1 MKIRIMVIAFVL
13 LMAVGVYSGFAD
25 GNLPGITSDDNYPN
39 GCVSCHSA
47 HDGND
52 YRLNVG
58 MKEMSSHP
66 TIDSMI
72 TNVPGDCAMCH
83 SGDALSKV
91 VHKVHY
97 SNPSENHYVEYYGE
111 CLNCHTFDSSSGSMT
126 VKSGK
131 KNW

>member
-1 MKIRIMVIAFVL
+1 MKIRIIMIAFVL
-13 LMAVGVYSGFAD
+13 LLVAGVYSGFAD

-39 GCVSCHSA
+39 GCVSCHAA